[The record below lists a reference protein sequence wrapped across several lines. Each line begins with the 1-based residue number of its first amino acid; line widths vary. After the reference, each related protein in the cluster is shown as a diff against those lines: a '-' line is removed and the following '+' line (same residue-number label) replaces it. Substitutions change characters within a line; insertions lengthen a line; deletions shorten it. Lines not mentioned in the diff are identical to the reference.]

1 MNYKLK
7 FVTKNRK
14 LATTDSASGIY
25 QSLLSL
31 HQMITD
37 AKDSAVFDLSLVLE
51 KKIVLKDYS
60 KNYQKLKIR
69 LYCRFLQ
76 KTTLKELLKSQ
87 HPRLSRFLLC

>member
-14 LATTDSASGIY
+14 LATTDSASGI
-25 QSLLSL
+25 